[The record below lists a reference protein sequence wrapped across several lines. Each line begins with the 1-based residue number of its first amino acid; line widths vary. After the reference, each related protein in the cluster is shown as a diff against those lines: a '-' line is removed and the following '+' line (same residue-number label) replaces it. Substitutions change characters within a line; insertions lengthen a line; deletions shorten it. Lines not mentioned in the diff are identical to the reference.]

1 MIRQRSAIT
10 PFNIK
15 NEKQQCQ
22 WQCQHQTTFCQA
34 AIQHVYLLYGPDEDK
49 LLI

>member
-10 PFNIK
+10 PFNIN
-15 NEKQQCQ
+15 NEKQQ
-22 WQCQHQTTFCQA
+22 WQCQYQTTFCQA

-49 LLI
+49 HLI